1 MNSPRTH
8 LRQHYALPACLTA
21 GMLVFQASAMPA
33 SAQLLAFHQEP
44 AAVAAP
50 TPAGE
55 TVALKTLLSQWEKD
69 HHVTIFYESNLVGSK
84 RVIPQSGV
92 TTLENKLAA
101 VLPQADLRFK
111 KLREDYY
118 LIVSKPAPVS
128 SSGSSTA
135 TTDASGANV
144 QDITV
149 SGRVT
154 QASGEG
160 LPGVTVLVKGT
171 TIGTSTGADGSF
183 SLSVPEGSVL
193 VFSSVGFVRQELP
206 VTGPTSNLAIVLKDD
221 QQALN
226 EVVVVGYGT
235 QSRQTVTTAVTSV
248 NAAAI
253 ERQPVAGFDQALQ
266 GQAPGVQVT
275 APSGAPGAGINVQ
288 IRGNATLNLNASPL
302 YVIDGI
308 PVLPTYDQELAVGA
322 QRPNPLNAL
331 NPNDIESIDVLKDGA
346 AAAIYGLR
354 ASNGV
359 VVITT
364 KRGKVGK
371 ATVGFST
378 YFGRQVI
385 RKKLDVLNGKQF
397 ATLYNDILASTGLP
411 PVFNPDTVRTST
423 NWQDEIYRPG
433 NIQNYQLNVSGGTDK
448 TRYYLAGGYFKQ
460 NGISLNSGFDRY
472 SFKLNLDQ
480 QLSTRFR
487 AGTSL
492 NLSRTNNNSS
502 TRSEN
507 LATSSGTVLG
517 ALAQS
522 PLIPIRNADG
532 SYGTSTL
539 TTNVDNP
546 VGNLLESSN
555 KAIIYQ
561 AIGNVYAE
569 LDILKN
575 LTLRSTAGI
584 DFRSQIENQFLTR
597 NYPGT
602 RSSPEDQKGQGATGT
617 NQQVIWLQENTLTY
631 RPSLGEKHNLTLL
644 AGESMQES
652 DRFTSSARGTGYASN
667 AVPYLSGVSV
677 FSKPSSYEDQWG
689 LLSFFGRAT
698 YDYDQRYLA
707 SVSMRADGSSRFR
720 DGKKF
725 GYFPAVS
732 LGWRV
737 SKEAFFPENKVVSD
751 LKLRASFGANGNQEF
766 YTYQRF
772 SRYGIGYSYPGTGTT
787 VSPGIAQ
794 SDIGN
799 NDVRWETTYQYNAG
813 LDLGMFNNRLT
824 FTADVY
830 RKHTKD
836 LLLLVDI
843 PLSSGADNLQIL
855 QNVGSIQNQGL
866 ELGLNT
872 TNVQATDNG
881 FGWTTNL
888 NFTMNRN
895 KVLDLGQ
902 TVDETGKLIDR
913 RLPSG
918 NGFTLVGQPLGV
930 FYAYQVQGIFQTQDE
945 ITQLNTRA
953 QQLSGSS
960 SAKYQANAGPGD
972 IRFRD
977 LNGDGV
983 ITDKDRTVIGN
994 PNPKSI
1000 AGVTN
1005 TFTFKGLELS
1015 VFFQGSFGNDIYNQN
1030 RETLEAMSLAINQDT
1045 RVLNRWTPTNR
1056 NTDVPRATAGDLN
1069 GNARYS
1075 DRFLED
1081 GSYVRLKNLTLAYN
1095 LPITLIKH
1103 AALSNLRLYVT
1114 GQNLITWTNY
1124 SGYDPEVS
1132 SSPFS
1137 TTGQGRDLGVYPQS
1151 RTYTVGLNASF

>member
-1 MNSPRTH
+1 MKKPATY
-8 LRQHYALPACLTA
+8 LRRHYALPACLTA
-21 GMLVFQASAMPA
+21 GMLVLQASALPA
-33 SAQLLAFHQEP
+33 SAQLLAMHQPLQTTPAPEP
-44 AAVAAP
+44 AA
-50 TPAGE
+50 E
-55 TVALKTLLSQWEKD
+55 TVALKTLLRQWEKD
-69 HHVTIFYESNLVGSK
+69 HHVTIFYESALVGTK
-84 RVIPQSGV
+84 RVVPQPGV
-92 TTLENKLAA
+92 ATLDSKLAA
-101 VLPQADLRFK
+101 VLPQAELRFK
-111 KLREDYY
+111 KLRDDYY
-118 LIVSKPAPVS
+118 LIVSQPA
-128 SSGSSTA
+128 TA
-135 TTDASGANV
+135 TGSPSGAPASASAAGV
-144 QDITV
+144 ADVPV

-154 QASGEG
+154 QANGDG

-171 TIGTSTGADGSF
+171 SIGTTSGADGSF
-183 SLSVPEGSVL
+183 ALNVPEGSTL
-193 VFSSVGFVRQELP
+193 VFSFVGFGRQEVA
-206 VTGPTSNLAIVLKDD
+206 VTGATSTLAVVLKDD

-235 QSRQTVTTAVTSV
+235 QSRQQLTTSITSV
-248 NAAAI
+248 NSAAI

-275 APSGAPGAGINVQ
+275 APSGAPGAGINVR
-288 IRGNATLNLNASPL
+288 IRGNATIGLNASPL

-308 PVLPTYDQELAVGA
+308 PVLPTYDQELAVGG
-322 QRPNPLNAL
+322 QRPNPLNAI

-385 RKKLDVLNGKQF
+385 RKKLDLLNGRQF
-397 ATLYNDILASTGLP
+397 AQLYNDEFTNLGLSEKYR
-411 PVFNPDTVRTST
+411 VDTVRTNT
-423 NWQDEIYRPG
+423 DWQNEVYRPA
-433 NIQNYQLNVSGGTDK
+433 NIQNYQLNVSGGTEK

-460 NGISLNSGFDRY
+460 DGISLNSGFDRY
-472 SFKLNLDQ
+472 TFKLNLDQ

-492 NLSRTNNNSS
+492 NLSRTLNNNS

-507 LATSSGTVLG
+507 GAGSSGTVLG
-517 ALAQS
+517 TLAS
-522 PLIPIRNADG
+522 LPTMPVRNPDG
-532 SYGTSTL
+532 TYAVNPFSR
-539 TTNVDNP
+539 NFDNP
-546 VGNLLESSN
+546 IGNLLESSN
-555 KAIIYQ
+555 KATIYQ
-561 AIGNVYAE
+561 VIGNVYAE
-569 LDILKN
+569 LDVLKN

-584 DFRSQIENQFLTR
+584 DFRSQIENEFITR
-597 NYPGT
+597 DYPGT
-602 RSSPEDQKGQGATGT
+602 SGPGIAEANKGSARTGT

-644 AGESMQES
+644 AGESMQVS
-652 DRFTSSARGTGYASN
+652 DRFTSSASGKGFASN
-667 AVPYLSGVSV
+667 AVPYLYGASV
-677 FSKPSSYEDQWG
+677 FSKPSSYADQWG

-707 SVSMRADGSSRFR
+707 SISLRADGSSRFR
-720 DGKKF
+720 PGRKF
-725 GYFPAVS
+725 GYFPAVG

-737 SKEAFFPENKVVSD
+737 SKEAFFPQNRVVSD
-751 LKLRASFGANGNQEF
+751 LKLRGSFGANGNQEF

-772 SRYGIGYSYPGTGTT
+772 SQYGLGFDYPGMTA
-787 VSPGIAQ
+787 VAPGITQ
-794 SDIGN
+794 SAIGN
-799 NDVRWETTYQYNAG
+799 NDLKWETTYQYNAG
-813 LDLGMFNNRLT
+813 LDLGLLDNRLT
-824 FTADVY
+824 LTADVY

-836 LLLLVDI
+836 LLLLVNI
-843 PLSSGADNLQIL
+843 PLSTGAEDLRIL

-866 ELGLNT
+866 ELGLT
-872 TNVQATDNG
+872 TNNVQPLHG

-902 TVDETGKLIDR
+902 SVNSDGQIADR
-913 RLPSG
+913 RLESG
-918 NGFTLVGQPLGV
+918 NGFVLTGQPLGV
-930 FYAYQVQGIFQTQDE
+930 FYAYQVQGIFQSQAEVD
-945 ITQLNTRA
+945 A
-953 QQLSGSS
+953 A
-960 SAKYQANAGPGD
+960 AKQSPGKTAAGD

-977 LNGDGV
+977 LNGDG
-983 ITDKDRTVIGN
+983 IINDKDRTVIGN

-1030 RETLEAMSLAINQDT
+1030 RETLEKMGDPVNQTT
-1045 RVLNRWTPTNR
+1045 RVLNRWTPTNT
-1056 NTDVPRATAGDLN
+1056 NTDVPRAASGDPN
-1069 GNARYS
+1069 VNARYS

-1095 LPITLIKH
+1095 LPTSLIRH

-1114 GQNLITWTNY
+1114 GQNLVTWTHY

-1132 SSPFS
+1132 SDPFS
-1137 TTGQGRDLGVYPQS
+1137 TTGQGRDFGVYPQS

>member
-1 MNSPRTH
+1 MKRPYTH
-8 LRQHYALPACLTA
+8 LRRHYALPVCLTA

-33 SAQLLAFHQEP
+33 SAQLLAMHQQPQAAPAPEP
-44 AAVAAP
+44 AAS
-50 TPAGE
+50 E
-55 TVALKTLLSQWEKD
+55 TVALKTLLKQWEKD
-69 HHVTIFYESNLVGSK
+69 HHVTIFYESSLVGAK
-84 RVIPQSGV
+84 RVVPQAGV
-92 TTLENKLAA
+92 TTLDRKLAA
-101 VLPQADLRFK
+101 VLPQAELRFK
-111 KLREDYY
+111 KLRDDYY
-118 LIVSKPAPVS
+118 LIVSQSAAAGGTS
-128 SSGSSTA
+128 NAGG
-135 TTDASGANV
+135 TTTTASGANV
-144 QDITV
+144 QDVPV

-154 QASGEG
+154 QANGDG

-171 TIGTSTGADGSF
+171 SIGTTSGADGSF
-183 SLSVPEGSVL
+183 SLSVPEGSTL
-193 VFSSVGFVRQELP
+193 VFSFVGFGRQEIA
-206 VTGPTSNLAIVLKDD
+206 VTGATTSLAVVLKDD

-235 QSRQTVTTAVTSV
+235 QSRQELTTSVTSV
-248 NAAAI
+248 NSAAI

-275 APSGAPGAGINVQ
+275 APSGAPGAGINVR
-288 IRGNATLNLNASPL
+288 IRGNSTLNLNASPL

-308 PVLPTYDQELAVGA
+308 PVLPTYDQELSVGG
-322 QRPNPLNAL
+322 QRPNPLNAI

-385 RKKLDVLNGKQF
+385 RKKLDLLNGKQF
-397 ATLYNDILASTGLP
+397 AQLFNDQRVNSGLSP
-411 PVFNPDTVRTST
+411 AYNPDTVRTNT
-423 NWQDEIYRPG
+423 DWQNEVYRPA
-433 NIQNYQLNVSGGTDK
+433 NIQNYQLNVSGGTEK

-460 NGISLNSGFDRY
+460 DGISLNSGFDRY
-472 SFKLNLDQ
+472 TFKLNLDQ
-480 QLSTRFR
+480 QLSSRFR

-492 NLSRTNNNSS
+492 NLSRTNNNNSS
-502 TRSEN
+502 RSEN
-507 LATSSGTVLG
+507 GAGSSGTVLG
-517 ALAQS
+517 TLAS
-522 PLIPIRNADG
+522 LPTMPVRNPN
-532 SYGTSTL
+532 GTYAVNPFSL
-539 TTNVDNP
+539 NFDNP
-546 VGNLLESSN
+546 IGNLLESSN
-555 KAIIYQ
+555 KAVIYQ
-561 AIGNVYAE
+561 VIGNVYAE

-584 DFRSQIENQFLTR
+584 DFRSQIENEFISR
-597 NYPGT
+597 DYPGT
-602 RSSPEDQKGQGATGT
+602 ATASEANKGSGRTGT

-631 RPSLGEKHNLTLL
+631 RPNLGEKHNLTLL
-644 AGESMQES
+644 AGESMQVS
-652 DRFTSSARGTGYASN
+652 DRFTSSASVKGYSSN
-667 AVPYLSGVSV
+667 AVPYLNGGSV
-677 FSKPSSYEDQWG
+677 FLQPSSYQDQWG

-707 SVSMRADGSSRFR
+707 SISLRADASSRFR
-720 DGKKF
+720 PGKQY
-725 GYFPAVS
+725 GYFPAVG

-737 SKEAFFPENKVVSD
+737 SKEAFFPQNKVVSD
-751 LKLRASFGANGNQEF
+751 LKLRGSFGANGNQEF

-772 SRYGIGYSYPGTGTT
+772 SRYGVGYFYPGANGA
-787 VSPGIAQ
+787 VAPGVTQ
-794 SDIGN
+794 SEIGN
-799 NDVRWETTYQYNAG
+799 NDLKWETTYQYNAG
-813 LDLGMFNNRLT
+813 LDLGLLDNRLT

-836 LLLLVDI
+836 LLLFVDI
-843 PLSSGADNLQIL
+843 PLSTGAESLRIL
-855 QNVGSIQNQGL
+855 QNVGSIQNQGI
-866 ELGLNT
+866 ELGLT
-872 TNVQATDNG
+872 TNNVQPLNG

-902 TVDETGKLIDR
+902 SVNSDGIITDR

-918 NGFTLVGQPLGV
+918 NGFVLTGQPLGV
-930 FYAYQVQGIFQTQDE
+930 FYAYQVQGIFQSQAEVD
-945 ITQLNTRA
+945 A
-953 QQLSGSS
+953 A
-960 SAKYQANAGPGD
+960 AKQSPGKTAAGD

-977 LNGDGV
+977 LNGDG
-983 ITDKDRTVIGN
+983 IINDKDRTIIGN
-994 PNPKSI
+994 PNPKSV

-1015 VFFQGSFGNDIYNQN
+1015 IFFQGSFGNDIYNQN
-1030 RETLEAMSLAINQDT
+1030 RETLESMSNPNNQTT
-1045 RVLNRWTPTNR
+1045 RVLNRWTPTNT
-1056 NTDVPRATAGDLN
+1056 NTDVPRAIAADPN

-1075 DRFLED
+1075 DRFIED

-1095 LPITLIKH
+1095 LPTSLIKH

-1114 GQNLITWTNY
+1114 GQNLVTWTHY

-1132 SSPFS
+1132 SDPFS
-1137 TTGQGRDLGVYPQS
+1137 TTGQGRDFGVYPQS

>member
-1 MNSPRTH
+1 MNLPVTH
-8 LRQHYALPACLTA
+8 LRRHLALSACLTA
-21 GMLVFQASAMPA
+21 GMLVFQATGTPA

-44 AAVAAP
+44 QSPALVP
-50 TPAGE
+50 TRE
-55 TVALKTLLSQWEKD
+55 TVALKTLLRQWEKD
-69 HHVTIFYESNLVGSK
+69 HHVTIFYESTLVGNK
-84 RVIPQSGV
+84 RVVAQPGV
-92 TTLENKLAA
+92 ATLDSKLAA
-101 VLPQADLRFK
+101 VLPQVDLRYK

-118 LIVSKPAPVS
+118 LVVPSADNTNVLTDNSIPAT
-128 SSGSSTA
+128 G
-135 TTDASGANV
+135 TTV
-144 QDITV
+144 QDVVV

-154 QASGEG
+154 QANGEG

-171 TIGTSTGADGSF
+171 NIGTSAGPDGSF
-183 SLSVPEGSVL
+183 SLSVPENSVL
-193 VFSSVGFVRQELP
+193 VFSSVGFVRQEVA
-206 VTGPTSNLAIVLKDD
+206 VTGATSTFAVTMNEDN
-221 QQALN
+221 QALN

-235 QSRQTVTTAVTSV
+235 QNRQELTTAVSSV
-248 NAAAI
+248 NAQAI

-266 GQAPGVQVT
+266 GQAPGVQVS
-275 APSGAPGAGINVQ
+275 APSGAPGAGINVRV
-288 IRGNATLNLNASPL
+288 RGSSTFTSNPSPL

-308 PVLPTYDQELAVGA
+308 PVVPTYDQELGVGG

-346 AAAIYGLR
+346 AAAIYGVR

-378 YFGRQVI
+378 YFGRQVL
-385 RKKLDVLNGKQF
+385 RKKLDVLNGPQF
-397 ATLYNDILASTGLP
+397 AALYNEERVNAGYTAP
-411 PVFNPDTVRTST
+411 YRADTVQTKT
-423 NWQDEIYRPG
+423 NWQDEIYRPAY
-433 NIQNYQLNVSGGTDK
+433 IQNYQLNVSGGTDK

-472 SFKLNLDQ
+472 TFRVNLDQ
-480 QLSTRFR
+480 QLTSRFR

-492 NLSRTNNNSS
+492 NLSRTGNNNS

-507 LATSSGTVLG
+507 GAGNSGTVLG
-517 ALAQS
+517 ALAQ
-522 PLIPIRNADG
+522 IPTIPVRLADG
-532 SYGTSTL
+532 TYAINT
-539 TTNVDNP
+539 VDRTYANP
-546 VGNLLESSN
+546 VGNLLESTN
-555 KAIIYQ
+555 TANIYQ

-569 LDILKN
+569 LDVLKN

-584 DFRSQIENQFLTR
+584 DFRSQIENEFQTR
-597 NYPGT
+597 DFPGAA
-602 RSSPEDQKGQGATGT
+602 SGEANKGVGRTGT

-631 RPSLGEKHNLTLL
+631 RPSLGDKHRLTLL

-652 DRFTSSARGTGYASN
+652 DRFTSSAGGSGYASN
-667 AVPYLSGVSV
+667 AVPYLSGVSI
-677 FSKPSSYEDQWG
+677 FTKPSSYADQWG
-689 LLSFFGRAT
+689 LMSFFGRAT

-707 SVSMRADGSSRFR
+707 TLSMRADGSSRFR
-720 DGKKF
+720 AGKKF
-725 GYFPAVS
+725 GYFPAASV
-732 LGWRV
+732 GWRV
-737 SKEAFFPENKVVSD
+737 SKEAFFPQNKVVTD
-751 LKLRASFGANGNQEF
+751 LKLRGSFGANGNQEF

-772 SRYGIGYSYPGTGTT
+772 SRYSPVYSYPGLGTT

-799 NDVRWETTYQYNAG
+799 NDVKWETTYQYNAG
-813 LDLGMFNNRLT
+813 LDVGLFDNRLT

-836 LLLLVDI
+836 LLVNVNI
-843 PLSSGADNLQIL
+843 APSTGAENLNII

-866 ELGLNT
+866 ELGLVT
-872 TNVQATDNG
+872 TNVQAANNG

-888 NFTMNRN
+888 NFSMNRN

-902 TVDETGKLIDR
+902 AVNAEGQLADR
-913 RLPSG
+913 RLNSA
-918 NGFTLVGQPLGV
+918 NGFVLTGQPLGV
-930 FYAYQVQGIFQTQDE
+930 FYGYQVQGIFQSTDEVSKAATQSNR
-945 ITQLNTRA
+945 TA
-953 QQLSGSS
+953 
-960 SAKYQANAGPGD
+960 PGD
-972 IRFRD
+972 VRFRD
-977 LNGDGV
+977 ISGPNGVPDGL
-983 ITDKDRTVIGN
+983 INPSDRTIIGN
-994 PNPKSI
+994 PNPKSF

-1005 TFTFKGLELS
+1005 TFMFKGLELS

-1030 RETLEAMSLAINQDT
+1030 RETLEAMGAPLNQLT
-1045 RVLNRWTPTNR
+1045 TVLNRWTPANTNT
-1056 NTDVPRATAGDLN
+1056 NVPRAVFGDPN

-1075 DRFLED
+1075 DRFIED

-1095 LPITLIKH
+1095 LPVGLIGH

-1114 GQNLITWTNY
+1114 GQNLITWTHY

-1132 SSPFS
+1132 SDPFT
-1137 TTGQGRDLGVYPQS
+1137 TTGQGRDYGVYPQS